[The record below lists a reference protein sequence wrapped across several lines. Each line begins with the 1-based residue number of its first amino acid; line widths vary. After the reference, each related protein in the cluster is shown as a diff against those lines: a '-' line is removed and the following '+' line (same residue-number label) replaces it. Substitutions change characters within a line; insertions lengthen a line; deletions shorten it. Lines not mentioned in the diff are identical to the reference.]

1 MKKVLSIL
9 MVLGVMS
16 VFLAGCGS
24 KDDASATPDASKT
37 ATAGDA
43 KTGDAKTPDAK

>member
-1 MKKVLSIL
+1 

-24 KDDASATPDASKT
+24 KDEAAAGDAGK
-37 ATAGDA
+37 ATAGADA
-43 KTGDAKTPDAK
+43 AKGGDAKAPDAK